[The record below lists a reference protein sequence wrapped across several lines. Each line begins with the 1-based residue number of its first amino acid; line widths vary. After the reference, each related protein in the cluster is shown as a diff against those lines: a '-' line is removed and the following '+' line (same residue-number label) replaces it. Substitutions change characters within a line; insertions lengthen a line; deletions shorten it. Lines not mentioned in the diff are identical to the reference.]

1 MAVEMYA
8 GDMDVGVTELRAN
21 LSDWLQKVR
30 EGEEVTITDRGLAVA
45 RLVPVGEADLIERLT
60 REGVL
65 GRPVSAVRRKAADIK
80 KFDLGV
86 SVTEILIRQRGGDE

>member
-1 MAVEMYA
+1 MYA

-65 GRPVSAVRRKAADIK
+65 GRAASAVRRKAADTK
-80 KFDLGV
+80 KFDIVG